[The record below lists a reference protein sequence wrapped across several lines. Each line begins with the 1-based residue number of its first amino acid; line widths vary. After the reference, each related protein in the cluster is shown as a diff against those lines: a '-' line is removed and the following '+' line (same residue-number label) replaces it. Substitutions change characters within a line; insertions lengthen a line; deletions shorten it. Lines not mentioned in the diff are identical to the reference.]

1 MTVRRVQSGLARLA
15 VFVRG
20 EGRPVIFLHAGVAD
34 SRMWRDQV
42 EAVGAKDLAI
52 AYDRR
57 GFGETMTA
65 DGDFSQTGDLLAVL
79 DDLAPGRPAIAV
91 GCSQGGRIAIDMA
104 LGAPERI
111 SALVVV
117 APAISGAPE
126 MDYPPEAASL
136 GAALEAAEAA
146 RDVDR
151 INELEAQ
158 LWLDGPLAMSG
169 RIGGAV
175 RSLFSEMNGIALRAP
190 ERGKAMTPPAA
201 YERLGKIA
209 APTLVVWGDLDFPDL
224 QARCRHLTRAIPGAE
239 AAVLAGAAHLPSMEC
254 PAAMTDLILQFIQRL
269 KPS

>member
-1 MTVRRVQSGLARLA
+1 MMVRRVQSGSARLA

-57 GFGETMTA
+57 GFGETMTV

-79 DDLAPGRPAIAV
+79 DGLAPGRPAIVV

-104 LGAPERI
+104 LAAPERI

-117 APAISGAPE
+117 APAISGAPD
-126 MDYPPEAASL
+126 MDYPPKAAAL

-146 RDVDR
+146 HDIDR

-158 LWLDGPLAMSG
+158 LWLDGPLGAAG
-169 RIGGAV
+169 RIGGAP
-175 RSLFSEMNGIALRAP
+175 RSLFLEMNGIALRAP
-190 ERGKAMTPPAA
+190 ERGKVIAPPSA

-209 APTLVVWGDLDFPDL
+209 VPTLVVWGDLDFPDL
-224 QARCRHLTRAIPGAE
+224 QARCRHLARAIPGAE
-239 AAVLAGAAHLPSMEC
+239 PAVLAGAAHLPSMEC
-254 PAAMTDLILQFIQRL
+254 PAATTDLILRFIERL
-269 KPS
+269 KTS